1 MMPQPYQG
9 RLRRDAKPK
18 PRADTPDDDVEVN
31 SDDSFPASD
40 APSWGPLHVGAPG
53 EHPPPP
59 GERAEPPGGGG

>member
-40 APSWGPLHVGAPG
+40 APSWTPVARVGKPKPLPT
-53 EHPPPP
+53 P
-59 GERAEPPGGGG
+59 RDS